1 MLKSQSIAPTMLV
14 VRHSS
19 VPRAFLSLIR
29 SWTQDPAN
37 VQLFENVNIAF
48 DAAHTFGGEV
58 VCIEG
63 GL

>member
-1 MLKSQSIAPTMLV
+1 MLRSPSIAPTMFV

-48 DAAHTFGGEV
+48 DAAHTLCGEV
-58 VCIEG
+58 ICIEG